1 MIFEV
6 LGNPI
11 GKQRARTLRN
21 GHSYTP
27 EKTVNYE
34 TLIKLSCPK
43 TVEPLVGALQV
54 SVIAC
59 YPIPKS
65 FSKVK
70 REQALQG
77 QIKPLVKPDIDN
89 VVKIVCDALNGIA
102 YKDDTQISTV
112 WATKKYG
119 EQPKIIIQITED
131 TIT

>member
-6 LGNPI
+6 LGNPM

-43 TVEPLVGALQV
+43 LYAPLVGALNLA
-54 SVIAC
+54 VIAY

-65 FSKVK
+65 FSKTK

-77 QIKPLVKPDIDN
+77 HIRPLVKPDIDN
-89 VVKIVCDALNGIA
+89 VIKIVCDALNGIA

-131 TIT
+131 TNK